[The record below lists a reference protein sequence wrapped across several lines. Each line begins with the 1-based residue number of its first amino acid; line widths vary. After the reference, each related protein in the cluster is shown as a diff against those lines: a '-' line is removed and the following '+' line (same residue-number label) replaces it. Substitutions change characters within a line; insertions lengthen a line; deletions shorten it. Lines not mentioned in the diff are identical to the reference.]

1 MATRKPI
8 FGQPEN
14 RNFLSPTGF
23 TFMVNRAPH
32 LQFFGRKVN
41 VPSISH
47 DYVVQENYLRGIP
60 LPGTRLEFEDLSV
73 EFLVDEDLQNYME
86 IHKWLYGIGFPDSL
100 KQIYDWQNDPDS
112 PMEQSERS
120 QLNLYS
126 DGTMNINNS
135 SNIPSFKVKFQNLFP
150 ISLTTLDFD
159 ASLTDLDYMKA
170 VATFKYTYY
179 TIEEITSC
187 C

>member
-1 MATRKPI
+1 
-8 FGQPEN
+8 
-14 RNFLSPTGF
+14 
-23 TFMVNRAPH
+23 MVNRAPH

-41 VPSISH
+41 VPSIAH
-47 DYVVQENYLRGIP
+47 DNAIQENYLIGIP
-60 LPGTRLEFEDLSV
+60 LPGTRLEFQDLSV
-73 EFLVDEDLQNYME
+73 EFLVDEGLENYME

-100 KQIYDWQNDPDS
+100 EQIYEWQNDPDAAIDK
-112 PMEQSERS
+112 QERS

-150 ISLTTLDFD
+150 VSLTTLEFD
-159 ASLTDLDYMKA
+159 ASLTDLDYLKA
-170 VATFKYTYY
+170 VATFKYSYY